1 MKNASWS
8 SARTSLER
16 RQELLVLEKRLLQK
30 EENIDRKVD
39 VLDKRERELGEKDGR
54 LTAKINNIG
63 LKEKELLASLEEE
76 KQAMAVLEKVK
87 KMRKKKQQGEF
98 ISYMDKY
105 SAQTYEDQV
114 FSDQF
119 YM

>member
-1 MKNASWS
+1 MIPKHLKKIS
-8 SARTSLER
+8 
-16 RQELLVLEKRLLQK
+16 ELMD
-30 EENIDRKVD
+30 NND
-39 VLDKRERELGEKDGR
+39 DGIIS
-54 LTAKINNIG
+54 T
-63 LKEKELLASLEEE
+63 EEE
-76 KQAMAVLEKVK
+76 KKAMEILEKAK